1 MFSVCIVCFLFQAED
16 GIRDG
21 HVTGVQTCLFRS
33 FEERGFETNTPGK
46 LTLDELKAILPDYH
60 AMVVRSSTTVDK
72 DLLKHAPNLQII
84 GRAGVGVDNI
94 DIKAATSKGV
104 LVMNTP
110 DGNTIS

>member
-72 DLLKHAPNLQII
+72 DLLKI
-84 GRAGVGVDNI
+84 GRTSCREKELITARTKTRK
-94 DIKAATSKGV
+94 DIRKHKE
-104 LVMNTP
+104 
-110 DGNTIS
+110 